1 MYIYKAVAH
10 LYQSTYITG
19 QAIWKES
26 I

>member
-10 LYQSTYITG
+10 LYQSTYIIG
-19 QAIWKES
+19 QAIGKES